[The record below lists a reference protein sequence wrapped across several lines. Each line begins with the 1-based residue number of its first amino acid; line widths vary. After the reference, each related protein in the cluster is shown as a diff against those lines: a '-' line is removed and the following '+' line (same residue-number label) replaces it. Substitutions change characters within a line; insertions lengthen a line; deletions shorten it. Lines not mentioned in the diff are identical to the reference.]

1 MNTQSIRLIS
11 VDRHLVLHHGGSLS
25 AQYFDRLK
33 HVDNTFVPHPLQDD
47 AQRHEH
53 PRTTNARTTQRQL
66 SIIIIIIFVVV
77 VIQLLKSKCIPVL
90 FMASKCV
97 ICQKETFNPSILL

>member
-1 MNTQSIRLIS
+1 

-66 SIIIIIIFVVV
+66 SIIIIIIISSTAAAAAAATTVCCMENQSFW
-77 VIQLLKSKCIPVL
+77 SETAVL
-90 FMASKCV
+90 
-97 ICQKETFNPSILL
+97 